1 MSKKDWILQTKEIR
15 RSLNNATWIPLRASQ
30 NSIHGNI
37 KKIGYIEDYFGCGT
51 VAFPEKHMSLAD
63 SLSWSDIGIGC
74 ETTPYA
80 YDDGYYKTVEEYQ
93 YNDKQP
99 IGTHLVFSYTHPLTH
114 KREWIINPDLIMAL
128 QLVKEGNIWVSPLEN
143 FTPVI
148 KEVFNEN
155 NDHVLIEIKKE
166 FLIDYLAARNLNL
179 RISYYRQRVEN
190 VESLETSPYK
200 DLENKNEEIEGGRF
214 ELLIRDLESVYG
226 GTWASMRVW
235 RTDIDNEE
243 DAPVMGEENDGNT
256 EYEQAEG
263 YTGGYHGV
271 RVEGEFLKDE
281 WIMHNGKSTRIRN
294 DKNEDLP
301 SFIIET
307 DGKRVPSDKLNNES
321 IGRWLWFRSSVINE
335 LLTYRGF
342 SLSWYTQET
351 GAINSSSGYRTHF
364 GLNVAD
370 YITVYAYDI
379 ARLKPWEQHVWLGHN
394 VVPDGKVSAE
404 LMLSQVE
411 ANPANTHAPEVI
423 LFELA
428 EVLEQHFY
436 EKYQLELF
444 SHKVD
449 ADTFFKHISR
459 FASKDQPSLLRLAK
473 ELTRFFSERL
483 NKKALKQLSNHKL
496 KNDLGSNK
504 LFESILADK
513 VGEDKARQM
522 FGIIAGIYDMRNGD
536 AHISGSKITD
546 AIKLA
551 EVDDSLSYLRQGQQL
566 IDNLARSIYFII
578 RKLFDE

>member
-128 QLVKEGNIWVSPLEN
+128 QLVKEGDTWVSPLEN

-148 KEVFNEN
+148 KEVLDKDN
-155 NDHVLIEIKKE
+155 NHVLIEIKKE
-166 FLIDYLAARNLNL
+166 FLIDYLSARNLNL

-190 VESLETSPYK
+190 VENLEISPYK
-200 DLENKNEEIEGGRF
+200 DLENKNEEIEGGTF
-214 ELLIRDLESVYG
+214 ELLIRDLESIYG

-243 DAPVMGEENDGNT
+243 DAPVMGEESDENT
-256 EYEQAEG
+256 AYEQREG
-263 YTGGYHGV
+263 YLGGYPGI
-271 RVEGEFLKDE
+271 RIESEFFKDE
-281 WIMHNGKSTRIRN
+281 WIKHNGKSTRIRN
-294 DKNEDLP
+294 DKNDNLP

-307 DGKRVPSDKLNNES
+307 DGTRVTSDKLNNES

-342 SLSWYTQET
+342 SLNWYSQET
-351 GAINSSSGYRTHF
+351 GAINSSSGYRVHF
-364 GLNVAD
+364 GLNTAD
-370 YITVYAYDI
+370 YITEPYRVCR
-379 ARLKPWEQHVWLGHN
+379 RLFY
-394 VVPDGKVSAE
+394 
-404 LMLSQVE
+404 LS
-411 ANPANTHAPEVI
+411 
-423 LFELA
+423 
-428 EVLEQHFY
+428 
-436 EKYQLELF
+436 
-444 SHKVD
+444 
-449 ADTFFKHISR
+449 
-459 FASKDQPSLLRLAK
+459 
-473 ELTRFFSERL
+473 
-483 NKKALKQLSNHKL
+483 
-496 KNDLGSNK
+496 
-504 LFESILADK
+504 
-513 VGEDKARQM
+513 
-522 FGIIAGIYDMRNGD
+522 
-536 AHISGSKITD
+536 
-546 AIKLA
+546 
-551 EVDDSLSYLRQGQQL
+551 
-566 IDNLARSIYFII
+566 
-578 RKLFDE
+578 

>member
-15 RSLNNATWIPLRASQ
+15 RSFNNATWIPLRASQ
-30 NSIHGNI
+30 NSTHGDI

-51 VAFPEKHMSLAD
+51 VAFPEEHMTLAE

-114 KREWIINPDLIMAL
+114 KCEWIINPDLIMAL
-128 QLVKEGNIWVSPLEN
+128 KLVKEGDIWVSPLEN

-148 KEVFNEN
+148 KEVLDDDN
-155 NDHVLIEIKKE
+155 NHVLIEIKKE

-179 RISYYRQRVEN
+179 RVSYYRQRVEN
-190 VESLETSPYK
+190 VESLENSPYK
-200 DLENKNEEIEGGRF
+200 DLEDKNEEIDGGRF

-243 DAPVMGEENDGNT
+243 DAPVMGEESDENT
-256 EYEQAEG
+256 AYEQGEG
-263 YTGGYHGV
+263 YIGGYPGV
-271 RVEGEFLKDE
+271 RVEGEFFKDE
-281 WIMHNGKSTRIRN
+281 WIKHNGKSIRIRN
-294 DKNEDLP
+294 DKNDNLP

-307 DGKRVPSDKLNNES
+307 DGQRVTSDKLNDES

-404 LMLSQVE
+404 LMLSQVN
-411 ANPANTHAPEVI
+411 AKPANTYAPEVK

-428 EVLEQHFY
+428 QVLEQHFH

-444 SHKVD
+444 LHEVNKD
-449 ADTFFKHISR
+449 EFFKNISR

-473 ELTRFFSERL
+473 ELARFFSERL

-536 AHISGSKITD
+536 AHIAGSKITD

-551 EVDDSLSYLRQGQQL
+551 GIDDSQSYLRQGQQL

-578 RKLFDE
+578 RRLFD